1 MSELPPDDSGVLS
14 SPDAGELVLLRLAL
28 DCDRADELALVL
40 AAVGVP
46 YHVARSGQ
54 GDFALI
60 VPLHDAER
68 AERALV
74 AYDRDVASTPPEP
87 PPAPVRGVGALGP
100 VLALLILGFFIVT
113 GPWEAPRDGRWFAA
127 GAAAARQI
135 RAGAWWRA
143 ITAMTLHADIM
154 HVVGNAVGSLIFVT
168 AAARWLGSGLAAVLV
183 LLAGTAANLLTARV
197 ESLDHLSVG
206 ASTATF
212 AALGIIAGLQV
223 VRRWRGG
230 GMPRRRAWVA
240 MGAGLALFAM
250 LGVGPRADVFA
261 HLFGLGCGFVLG
273 VGAGIVVDR
282 PGAPR
287 LAAAPE
293 RPQRLLR
300 RPRPASP
307 RARAP
312 ALGSCRPRSR
322 QGRSRRSPPP
332 GCARFGPDLSDLGR
346 PGDGHRGRGYR
357 SSLVSRRA
365 SDSCRGS
372 SWGARSRTGP
382 GGRRRSVAAC

>member
-1 MSELPPDDSGVLS
+1 MCRGIAPSSPHEPSRPTISPVCLTRSPSVRIVSEAPPDDSGVPS

-28 DCDRADELALVL
+28 DRDRADELALVL

-60 VPLHDAER
+60 VPLRDAER

-100 VLALLILGFFIVT
+100 VLALLLLGFFIVT
-113 GPWEAPRDGRWFAA
+113 GPWEAPRDLRWFTT
-127 GAAAARQI
+127 GDAAARQI
-135 RAGAWWRA
+135 RAGEWWRA
-143 ITAMTLHADIM
+143 ITAMTLHADVM
-154 HVVGNAVGSLIFVT
+154 HVVGNAIGSLIFVT
-168 AAARWLGSGLAAVLV
+168 AAARWLGSGLAATLVLV
-183 LLAGTAANLLTARV
+183 AGAAANLLTARV

-273 VGAGIVVDR
+273 IGAGIVVDR

-287 LAAAPE
+287 LAPVPEAP
-293 RPQRLLR
+293 
-300 RPRPASP
+300 PASIASGVP
-307 RARAP
+307 VRLGARAWLWQA
-312 ALGSCRPRSR
+312 AL
-322 QGRSRRSPPP
+322 
-332 GCARFGPDLSDLGR
+332 A
-346 PGDGHRGRGYR
+346 
-357 SSLVSRRA
+357 A
-365 SDSCRGS
+365 
-372 SWGARSRTGP
+372 GALAG
-382 GGRRRSVAAC
+382 VAAAWLRALRP